1 MTPVQRHISSQ
12 NFGILFCIERGP
24 PALKDAGHYFGS
36 TKSIFPEKDEEEA
49 TKRLNELHRT
59 VLYRFDSL
67 ISDYFVVSI
76 DSKSSVKIL
85 REAIVE
91 GAFLLVFI
99 IVADDDVT
107 GLL

>member
-49 TKRLNELHRT
+49 TTLGSVLLN
-59 VLYRFDSL
+59 S
-67 ISDYFVVSI
+67 
-76 DSKSSVKIL
+76 
-85 REAIVE
+85 
-91 GAFLLVFI
+91 
-99 IVADDDVT
+99 
-107 GLL
+107 

>member
-49 TKRLNELHRT
+49 LGSLLLN
-59 VLYRFDSL
+59 S
-67 ISDYFVVSI
+67 
-76 DSKSSVKIL
+76 
-85 REAIVE
+85 
-91 GAFLLVFI
+91 
-99 IVADDDVT
+99 
-107 GLL
+107 